1 MTRLPLVKKEIAYS
15 MKANMETRKAS
26 EREAYLMGFWDSLS
40 YEQPDLTKMIFR
52 EMEEMEDPAHQG
64 FFLQGVCF
72 IYMSLQ
78 SQLEAN
84 EFKEKWDMDGDV
96 PF

>member
-15 MKANMETRKAS
+15 MKANIETRKS
-26 EREAYLMGFWDSLS
+26 G
-40 YEQPDLTKMIFR
+40 
-52 EMEEMEDPAHQG
+52 EMEEMENPTHQG

-72 IYMSLQ
+72 VYMSLQ